1 MEPAVLIAIVSG
13 VTAIITAFIQY
24 VLGRGTRKDL
34 AEVKDQVVNDHGD
47 GKAKFPNTR
56 EELTSNRLT
65 TEEVNNKVDSL
76 DGKVNGLVDGVRNLA
91 THVARL
97 VDRIEG
103 ADANVESLEDTLS
116 NRDKNNEMALARSI
130 RQHEG
135 DMRRV
140 DADLAEIK
148 ALITQHPG
156 TCAAYIPRTTY
167 ETPRATFF
175 KSEEE

>member
-1 MEPAVLIAIVSG
+1 MEPTILIAIITSI
-13 VTAIITAFIQY
+13 TAVLTAFIQY

-34 AEVKDQVVNDHGD
+34 AEVKEQVVNDHSTAD
-47 GKAKFPNTR
+47 YPNTR
-56 EELTSNRLT
+56 EELTSSRLT
-65 TEEVNNKVDSL
+65 VEEVNGKVDSL
-76 DGKVNGLVDGVRNLA
+76 GGKVDDVIQGVRNLS
-91 THVARL
+91 TNVSRL
-97 VDRIEG
+97 VERIEG

-116 NRDKNNEMALARSI
+116 NRDKNNEIALARSI

-135 DMRRV
+135 DIKRV

-175 KSEEE
+175 KPEE

>member
-1 MEPAVLIAIVSG
+1 MEPAILIAIITSI
-13 VTAIITAFIQY
+13 TAVLTAFIQY

-34 AEVKDQVVNDHGD
+34 AEVKGQVVNDHSTAD
-47 GKAKFPNTR
+47 YPNTR
-56 EELTSNRLT
+56 EELTSSRLT
-65 TEEVNNKVDSL
+65 VEEVNGKVDSL
-76 DGKVNGLVDGVRNLA
+76 GGKVDDMIQGVRNLS
-91 THVARL
+91 TNVSRL
-97 VDRIEG
+97 VERIEG

-135 DMRRV
+135 DIRRV
-140 DADLAEIK
+140 DADIAEIK

-156 TCAAYIPRTTY
+156 TCAGFAPRTTY

-175 KSEEE
+175 KPEE

>member
-1 MEPAVLIAIVSG
+1 MEPAILIAIITSI
-13 VTAIITAFIQY
+13 TAVLTAFIQY

-34 AEVKDQVVNDHGD
+34 AEVKGQVVNDHSTAD
-47 GKAKFPNTR
+47 YPNTR
-56 EELTSNRLT
+56 EELTSSRLT
-65 TEEVNNKVDSL
+65 VEEVNGKVDSL
-76 DGKVNGLVDGVRNLA
+76 GGKVDDMIQGVRNLS
-91 THVARL
+91 TNVSRL
-97 VDRIEG
+97 VERIEG
-103 ADANVESLEDTLS
+103 ADANVENLEDTLS

-135 DMRRV
+135 DIRRV
-140 DADLAEIK
+140 DADIAEIK

-175 KSEEE
+175 KPEE

>member
-1 MEPAVLIAIVSG
+1 MEPAILIAIITSI
-13 VTAIITAFIQY
+13 TAVLTAFIQY

-34 AEVKDQVVNDHGD
+34 AEVKEQVVNDHSTAD
-47 GKAKFPNTR
+47 YPNTR
-56 EELTSNRLT
+56 EELTSSRLT
-65 TEEVNNKVDSL
+65 VEEVNGKVDSL
-76 DGKVNGLVDGVRNLA
+76 GGKVDDVIQGVRNLS
-91 THVARL
+91 TSVSRL
-97 VDRIEG
+97 VERIEG

-135 DMRRV
+135 DIKRV

-156 TCAAYIPRTTY
+156 TCAAY
-167 ETPRATFF
+167 TPRAAFF
-175 KSEEE
+175 PPEVPTENGEE

>member
-1 MEPAVLIAIVSG
+1 MEPAILIAIITSI
-13 VTAIITAFIQY
+13 TAVLTAFIQY

-34 AEVKDQVVNDHGD
+34 AEVKEQVVNDHSTAD
-47 GKAKFPNTR
+47 YPNTR
-56 EELTSNRLT
+56 EELTSSRLT
-65 TEEVNNKVDSL
+65 VEEVNGKVDSL
-76 DGKVNGLVDGVRNLA
+76 GGKVDDVIQGVRNLS
-91 THVARL
+91 TSVSRL

-103 ADANVESLEDTLS
+103 ADANVENLEDTLS

-135 DMRRV
+135 DIKRV
-140 DADLAEIK
+140 DADIAEIK

-167 ETPRATFF
+167 ETPRAAFF
-175 KSEEE
+175 KPEE

>member
-1 MEPAVLIAIVSG
+1 MEPAILIAIITSI
-13 VTAIITAFIQY
+13 TAVLTAFIQY

-34 AEVKDQVVNDHGD
+34 AEVKEQVVNDHSTAD
-47 GKAKFPNTR
+47 YPNTR
-56 EELTSNRLT
+56 EELTSSRLT
-65 TEEVNNKVDSL
+65 VEEVNGKVDSL
-76 DGKVNGLVDGVRNLA
+76 GGKVDDMIQGVRNLS
-91 THVARL
+91 TNVSRL

-103 ADANVESLEDTLS
+103 ADANVENLEDTLS

-135 DMRRV
+135 DIRRV
-140 DADLAEIK
+140 DADIAEIK
-148 ALITQHPG
+148 ELITQHPG

-175 KSEEE
+175 KPEE

>member
-1 MEPAVLIAIVSG
+1 MEPAILIAIITSI
-13 VTAIITAFIQY
+13 TAVLTAFIQY

-34 AEVKDQVVNDHGD
+34 AEVKEQVVNDHSTAD
-47 GKAKFPNTR
+47 YPNTR
-56 EELTSNRLT
+56 EELTSSRLT
-65 TEEVNNKVDSL
+65 VEEVNGKVDSL
-76 DGKVNGLVDGVRNLA
+76 GGKVDDVIQGVRNLS
-91 THVARL
+91 TNVSRL
-97 VDRIEG
+97 VERIEG

-135 DMRRV
+135 DIKRV
-140 DADLAEIK
+140 DADIAEIK

-175 KSEEE
+175 KPEE

>member
-1 MEPAVLIAIVSG
+1 MEPAILIAIITSI
-13 VTAIITAFIQY
+13 TAVLTAFIQY

-34 AEVKDQVVNDHGD
+34 AEVKEQVVNDHSTAD
-47 GKAKFPNTR
+47 YPNTR
-56 EELTSNRLT
+56 EELTSSRLT
-65 TEEVNNKVDSL
+65 VEEVNGKVDSL
-76 DGKVNGLVDGVRNLA
+76 GGKVDDMIQGVRNLS
-91 THVARL
+91 TSVSRL
-97 VDRIEG
+97 VERIEG

-135 DMRRV
+135 DIRRV
-140 DADLAEIK
+140 DADIAEIK

-175 KSEEE
+175 KPEE

>member
-1 MEPAVLIAIVSG
+1 MEPAILIAIITSI
-13 VTAIITAFIQY
+13 TAVLTAFIQY
-24 VLGRGTRKDL
+24 VLGHGTRKDL
-34 AEVKDQVVNDHGD
+34 AEVKEQVVNDHSTAD
-47 GKAKFPNTR
+47 YPNTR
-56 EELTSNRLT
+56 EELTSSRLT
-65 TEEVNNKVDSL
+65 VEEVNGKVDSL
-76 DGKVNGLVDGVRNLA
+76 GGKVDDMIQGVRNLS
-91 THVARL
+91 TSVSRL
-97 VDRIEG
+97 VERIEG

-135 DMRRV
+135 DIKRV
-140 DADLAEIK
+140 DADIAEIK

-175 KSEEE
+175 KPEE

>member
-1 MEPAVLIAIVSG
+1 MEPAILIAIITSI
-13 VTAIITAFIQY
+13 TAVLTAFIQY

-34 AEVKDQVVNDHGD
+34 AEVKEQVVNDHSTAD
-47 GKAKFPNTR
+47 YPNTR
-56 EELTSNRLT
+56 EELTSSRLT
-65 TEEVNNKVDSL
+65 VEEVNGKVDSL
-76 DGKVNGLVDGVRNLA
+76 GGKVDDMIQGVRNLS
-91 THVARL
+91 TNVSRL
-97 VDRIEG
+97 VERIEG
-103 ADANVESLEDTLS
+103 ADANVENLEDTLS

-135 DMRRV
+135 DIKRV
-140 DADLAEIK
+140 DADIAEIK

-175 KSEEE
+175 KPEE

>member
-1 MEPAVLIAIVSG
+1 MEPAILIAIITSI
-13 VTAIITAFIQY
+13 TAVLTAFIQY

-34 AEVKDQVVNDHGD
+34 AEVKEQVVNDHSTAD
-47 GKAKFPNTR
+47 YPNTR
-56 EELTSNRLT
+56 EELTSSRLT
-65 TEEVNNKVDSL
+65 VEEVNGKVDSL
-76 DGKVNGLVDGVRNLA
+76 GGKVDDMIQGVRNLS
-91 THVARL
+91 TNVSRL
-97 VDRIEG
+97 VERIEG

-135 DMRRV
+135 DIKRV
-140 DADLAEIK
+140 DADIAEIK

-156 TCAAYIPRTTY
+156 TCAGFAPRTTY

-175 KSEEE
+175 KPEE

>member
-1 MEPAVLIAIVSG
+1 MEPAILIAIITSI
-13 VTAIITAFIQY
+13 TAVLTAFIQY

-34 AEVKDQVVNDHGD
+34 AEVKEQVVNDHSTAD
-47 GKAKFPNTR
+47 YPNTR
-56 EELTSNRLT
+56 EELTSSRLT
-65 TEEVNNKVDSL
+65 VEEVNGKVDSL
-76 DGKVNGLVDGVRNLA
+76 GGKVDDVIQGVRNLA
-91 THVARL
+91 TNVSRL
-97 VDRIEG
+97 VERIEG

-116 NRDKNNEMALARSI
+116 NRDKNNEIALARSI

-135 DMRRV
+135 DIKRV
-140 DADLAEIK
+140 DADIAEIK

-175 KSEEE
+175 KPEE